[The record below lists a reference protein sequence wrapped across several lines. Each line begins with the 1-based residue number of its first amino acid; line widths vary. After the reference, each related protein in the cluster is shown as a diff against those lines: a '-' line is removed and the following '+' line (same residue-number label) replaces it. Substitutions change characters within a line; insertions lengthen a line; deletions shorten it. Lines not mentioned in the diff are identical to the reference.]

1 LRRRGECGKIK
12 PIVNEATFLQLCEHL
27 SDNLWLQGLLVAVG
41 TCFLED
47 AGRCGVGLLVAAG
60 HMEAWVALIGMFLG
74 GISGDLGLYL
84 TGRYA
89 TQFLL
94 SRRWMNAD
102 RLTRMKEIFACHAVK
117 AVLFSRF
124 LPGARTVAYSVAGIV
139 RYPFPR
145 FLIMLCAASLVQALL
160 FLWMGAFIGDH
171 ILPYLRQPH
180 LSVAL
185 IAAVVLV
192 GFLTHRALAR
202 RRARTGK
209 E

>member
-1 LRRRGECGKIK
+1 MRRRGECGKIK

-60 HMEAWVALIGMFLG
+60 HMEAWVALIGMVLG

-102 RLTRMKEIFACHAVK
+102 RLTRMKEIFACHAV
-117 AVLFSRF
+117 SRVVPRF
-124 LPGARTVAYSVAGIV
+124 FRRRTVAYSVVGIV
-139 RYPFPR
+139 HTHPVFNNALRGFR
-145 FLIMLCAASLVQALL
+145 WCLL

-180 LSVAL
+180 LSAAL